1 MNIFDFFK
9 AQYLA
14 PLSAWTRKSRNP
26 VYKSTYSELQVQK
39 RGLDKADP
47 YKRTIEKYGEH
58 IARHVVGQYYYPKEN
73 KSYPNIK
80 YPASHPTA
88 VQEPPL
94 HYYPKFAQSQ
104 LNTAPKGWET
114 NPKYSRLINF
124 IDAETTNLGGANILS
139 WSRLGV
145 TYNYEKKQFEYVS
158 SEDRFYQPK
167 GSFSAGA
174 WQANRLYAE
183 DIKSA
188 RAAAGYSE
196 HYDKDEAAYL
206 KSQLR
211 GSIVAGHNILNADV
225 PWLFGRLDMSTFDT
239 LIAAENLK
247 GKGHNE
253 LNELFSFFHKGMK
266 PQKIGLQEHLSQH
279 DVLMNVFVLEKM
291 LQKWPELLKDFSYIN
306 KHVGAQYAPRS
317 ILGGVKSN
325 ITIGNQ
331 YVFPKLTKDRAKYIA
346 TEADYYANINA
357 GSDYTAKK
365 EVDMYDEDGHFDGF
379 HAVNEEE
386 RPDIVGMNESPL
398 DAVTQRWIDEVE
410 GKILPSGGDI
420 MSTKGEAELIGLMNI
435 IKSEMSGLGESWRD
449 IAATRASEQRGE
461 ILRIGSRIS
470 KYSIEDR
477 IKELASLG
485 IADTTEEGKAI
496 LDVAQRQAA
505 WKEEEER
512 RKEEERRQAAVEA
525 QQAHKQEVDL
535 RGLHEDGKLTQEQ
548 FDYLTS
554 SVYATNVS
562 FKEFKRQ
569 LDKATKTT
577 EDFYIKQE
585 LAHQRGMNAAATFG
599 KTPFY
604 DPQALIE
611 VSKKQWKGIQE
622 AAGGF
627 IPSPV
632 MEPISHYGTAVL
644 NAYQSGLSGIK
655 KWTSPIGATL
665 NVAGNTLLAGGVG
678 TGNPALLAGG
688 AIVKGTAALTSQI
701 FGQHMEHT
709 MRQKGEDLQMRLNLV
724 SAGVQTLLLPFKLLT
739 STSLRLAKVFGGL
752 GATLA
757 GVAYSGLKDMT
768 QMGNPLSNLTGAGY
782 NAFYNM
788 KAGDYASLL
797 SPGTTNNML
806 EDLAYGSARLYTLG
820 QMDTGRLIAAS
831 MLGQFHNV
839 YSTNP
844 DSEENMTNMINGIWE
859 QMKNA
864 DPSRKRDI
872 MSYAAAIS
880 PALPH
885 ILQSMDTLGVNNYQQ
900 LMDPSRRGVTWT
912 AGRGKE
918 FMESW
923 RKQFQWDQYEFQSIG
938 TNIGFNKSR
947 IADKL
952 WKSFGFTLYN
962 GLNEVLEKIA
972 DGNWKGAMDTLGE
985 GIKWLGEQ
993 LTANKGVFHDLWK
1006 QLKEL
1011 FKTLTGGG
1019 LGDKIKELGV
1029 QIKELG
1035 IQLAESFLRG
1045 LTPLVRLMDSI
1056 KFDPWAFMRGEN
1068 PFSLAEAREVS
1079 RTSKVADIVGTGAA
1093 GTLYDK
1099 LKAKGREPT
1108 GNMYGLTMPDL
1119 YNYLLTDGTPDEM
1132 RQLGVTPEDLKDFDT
1147 FADVFRAGDLE
1158 KQWRRLTRPGENGE
1172 HSEIGKALD
1181 TQVSIGAEAIKTAV
1195 TSAANVI
1202 NNTLDN
1208 KTYVK
1213 VYVAGKEVA
1222 DVLAENGKKL
1232 RDRVTGQTQVY
1243 VEGRSGGN

>member
-14 PLSAWTRKSRNP
+14 PLSAWTRKTPSP

-39 RGLDKADP
+39 KGLDKADP
-47 YKRTIEKYGEH
+47 YRRTAEKYGEH
-58 IARHVVGQYYYPKEN
+58 IARHVVGQQYYPKEN
-73 KSYPNIK
+73 KSYPIVK
-80 YPASHPTA
+80 YPAVHPTA
-88 VQEPPL
+88 VPEPPL

-104 LNTAPKGWET
+104 LATAPKGWET

-167 GSFSAGA
+167 GPFSAGA
-174 WQANRLYAE
+174 WQANRLYAQ
-183 DIKSA
+183 DIESA
-188 RAAAGYSE
+188 RNQRPYAE
-196 HYDKDEAAYL
+196 HYDKNEAAYL

-225 PWLFGRLDMSTFDT
+225 PWLFGHMDMSTFDT
-239 LIAAENLK
+239 LIAAENVK

-253 LNELFSFFHKGMK
+253 LAKLFSFFHKGMS
-266 PQKIGLQEHLSQH
+266 PQKLGIQEHLSQH

-291 LQKWPELLKDFSYIN
+291 LQKYPELLKDFSYIN
-306 KHVGAQYAPRS
+306 KNVGAQYAPRTV
-317 ILGGVKSN
+317 LNGVKSN
-325 ITIGNQ
+325 ITMGNQ
-331 YVFPKLTKDRAKYIA
+331 YVFPKLTGDRAKYIA

-386 RPDIVGMNESPL
+386 RPDIIGLNENAM
-398 DAVTQRWIDEVE
+398 DAATQRWIDEME

-420 MSTKGEAELIGLMNI
+420 MGAKEWAEFQGMMSALTSRIG
-435 IKSEMSGLGESWRD
+435 GLSDSWRD
-449 IAATRASEQRGE
+449 IAATRAAEQRGE

-470 KYSIEDR
+470 KYSPDER
-477 IKELASLG
+477 IKELRTLG
-485 IADTTEEGKAI
+485 IADTTEFGKNI
-496 LDVAQRQAA
+496 LDVAQRQAE
-505 WKEEEER
+505 WREEEER
-512 RKEEERRQAAVEA
+512 QHEIEKQQRATEA
-525 QQAHKQEVDL
+525 QQERKQEVDL
-535 RGLHEDGKLTQEQ
+535 QGLYEDGKLTQGQ

-554 SVYATNVS
+554 SVYATNIS

-569 LDKATKTT
+569 LDKATKST
-577 EDFYIKQE
+577 EDFYMKQG

-611 VSKKQWKGIQE
+611 VGKKQWKGIQD

-627 IPSPV
+627 VPGPV

-701 FGQHMEHT
+701 VGQHMEHK
-709 MRQKGEDLQMRLNLV
+709 MRQRGEDLQMRLNLV
-724 SAGVQTLLLPFKLLT
+724 SAGVQTVLLPFKLLT
-739 STSLRLAKVFGGL
+739 SASLRLAKIFGGL
-752 GATLA
+752 GAALA

-768 QMGNPLSNLTGAGY
+768 QMGNPLTNLTGAGY

-797 SPGTTNNML
+797 SPGTTNSML

-820 QMDTGRLIAAS
+820 QMDTNRLIASS

-844 DSEENMTNMINGIWE
+844 DSEENMTNMINGVWA

-864 DPSRKRDI
+864 DPSRKRDL

-885 ILQSMDTLGVNNYQQ
+885 ILQSMDTLGVDNYQQ

-938 TNIGFNKSR
+938 TNIGFNKER

-962 GLNEVLEKIA
+962 GLNTVLEKVA

-1019 LGDKIKELGV
+1019 IGDKIKELGV

-1056 KFDPWAFMRGEN
+1056 KFDPWKMKFEL
-1068 PFSLAEAREVS
+1068 SDIKEVS
-1079 RTSKVADIVGTGAA
+1079 RTSKVADVISASAA

-1099 LKAKGREPT
+1099 LKAKGREPA

-1119 YNYLLTDGTPDEM
+1119 FNYLLTDGTPEEM

-1147 FADVFRAGDLE
+1147 FANVFRAGDLE

-1181 TQVSIGAEAIKTAV
+1181 TQVTIGAEAIKTAV

-1222 DVLAENGKKL
+1222 DILAENGKKV